1 MKTSN
6 FSSITIS
13 GVGHHL
19 PERAEDNATLCQNLE
34 VTPEWIVE
42 KTGIEQRYIAEPN
55 ESASQ
60 YAVLAARRAIEMA
73 GITVDEID
81 LIIACTFS
89 GDYIYPPLSAKV
101 QMELKAVNAQI
112 FDLQANCTG
121 FVTGLTVAS
130 DRMRVDPSVRN
141 AVVIG
146 VEFLSRYINP
156 SDVNTAIYLSDGAG
170 AAVLT
175 HSNNP
180 ADGIMSSA
188 FHTDSSNYESV
199 RMRGGGSSYPLIGRS
214 FDPTIDY
221 MEMNGLATWKQAITH
236 LPRVIRKACEKSG
249 IQLTEVN
256 FLLFHQANLRMIEY
270 IVRKLGFNMEQTY
283 TNVAHIGNTGA
294 ASLAIAMS
302 EAVQKNLLKNGDNVV
317 LAAVGAG
324 FNFGASV
331 WRWNMIKKQV
341 KLDHV

>member
-1 MKTSN
+1 VSTPTLSA
-6 FSSITIS
+6 ITIS

-19 PERAEDNATLCQNLE
+19 PEHVEDNATLCLKLN

-42 KTGIEQRYIAEPN
+42 KTGIEQRLIAGPN

-60 YAVLAARRAIEMA
+60 YAVMAAQRAIEMA
-73 GITVDEID
+73 GISVNEVD

-101 QMELKAVNAQI
+101 QMELKATHAQI

-146 VEFLSRYINP
+146 VEFLSRYIDRA
-156 SDVNTAIYLSDGAG
+156 DVNTAIYLSDGAG
-170 AAVLT
+170 AAVLSRT
-175 HSNNP
+175 NDP
-180 ADGIMSSA
+180 ACGIQSSA

-199 RMRGGGSSYPLIGRS
+199 RMRGGGSSYPIMGRS
-214 FDPTIDY
+214 FDPAVDY
-221 MEMNGLATWKQAITH
+221 MEMNGIATWKQAITH

-249 IQLTEVN
+249 VAPAEVD
-256 FLLFHQANLRMIEY
+256 FMLFHQANLRMIEY
-270 IVRKLGFNMEQTY
+270 VVRKMGYKLEQTY
-283 TNVAHIGNTGA
+283 TNVNRVGNTGA

-302 EAVQKNLLKNGDNVV
+302 EAVRQKLIKDGDTVV

-331 WRWNMIKKQV
+331 WHWKMGV
-341 KLDHV
+341 KEA